1 VVGDLTLVGY
11 PVKAH
16 IIANRPGHS
25 SNVEFAKRIKQYIRK
40 NKHLKDVPV
49 YDATQP
55 AVFGL
60 DHIEK
65 TLPHR
70 FPFLLVDKIIDI
82 TDNRI
87 MGLKM

>member
-1 VVGDLTLVGY
+1 
-11 PVKAH
+11 
-16 IIANRPGHS
+16 
-25 SNVEFAKRIKQYIRK
+25 VEFAKRIKQYIKK

-49 YDATQP
+49 YDAAQP

-60 DHIEK
+60 DYIER

-70 FPFLLVDKIIDI
+70 FPFLLVDKIIEL

-87 MGLKM
+87 IG